1 MHSFIAA
8 MTDLPPLKSLI
19 AFDAV
24 ARLGG
29 FTHAAIALHLTHGA
43 ISRQVAQLEDNLGQ
57 RLFVR
62 QARGT
67 VLTEAGRSFHHT
79 VAHALASLEHA
90 AQALRSTPRA
100 VSVRIS
106 ATPAFGA
113 RWLLPRLPA
122 FRAAHPGIAVLVDAA
137 VPLVDLNDGSCDFA
151 VRYGRGRWR
160 GVHARLLLRETL
172 SPICT
177 PALARQIGRSVR
189 RLRTQPLL
197 HDAIA
202 DGWALW
208 MKAAG
213 QPPVAPTDDDVTFND
228 YNLVLEAALAG
239 MGVALGRSALV
250 ATHLASGQLVAPF
263 ARHVAAPSAYY
274 LARAP
279 QPLRPA
285 AQTLWDWLAREVT
298 TPGTLT
304 PHATP

>member
-1 MHSFIAA
+1 MAH
-8 MTDLPPLKSLI
+8 LPPLKSLI

-29 FTHAAIALHLTHGA
+29 FTHAAQALHLTHGA

-67 VLTEAGRSFHHT
+67 VLTEAGRSFHLT
-79 VAHALASLEHA
+79 VAQALASLEHA
-90 AQALRSTPRA
+90 AQALRSAPRA

-137 VPLVDLNDGSCDFA
+137 VPLVDLDDGSCDFA

-160 GVHARLLLRETL
+160 GVHARLLMRETL
-172 SPICT
+172 SPVCT

-197 HDAIA
+197 HDAIV

-213 QPPVAPTDDDVTFND
+213 QPPVAPTDDDVAFND
-228 YNLVLEAALAG
+228 YNLVLEAALSG

-250 ATHLASGQLVAPF
+250 AAHLASGQLVTPF
-263 ARHVAAPSAYY
+263 ARHIAAPSAYY
-274 LARAP
+274 LARS
-279 QPLRPA
+279 PLPLQPA
-285 AQTLWDWLAREVT
+285 AQILWDWLVREAS
-298 TPGTLT
+298 TPGATAVT
-304 PHATP
+304 HAP